1 MDTNLVKNWIVTRA
15 TKYEILFD
23 QSLSEIVDNHFERL
37 ARILLF
43 NITFDDVEM

>member
-15 TKYEILFD
+15 PKYLISFD

-37 ARILLF
+37 ACILLF
-43 NITFDDVEM
+43 IITFEDGEV